1 MKEKLFKM
9 VMVLA
14 LLMMIPV
21 EMGCPDPVTG
31 QVDPYLTARTII
43 LQANTALA
51 LADGI
56 FGQWVLGQSDV
67 EKAKK
72 AQAIYTKS
80 KTGVANGLQ
89 LALNGVAI
97 AQQAKTDPDI
107 TKLMA
112 EANKAWINLRKF
124 IEDLMA
130 APMVQ
135 PPAAV
140 ATKTD
145 TKKEALP
152 IRAKLK
158 VIKKPSL
165 KNLPKSLIP
174 AS

>member
-51 LADGI
+51 MADGI
-56 FGQWVLGQSDV
+56 FGQWLLGQADA
-67 EKAKK
+67 EKVKK
-72 AQAIYTKS
+72 AQNTYVVAKS
-80 KTGVANGLQ
+80 GVANGLQ
-89 LALNGVAI
+89 IALNGVNI
-97 AQQAKTDPDI
+97 AENAKKEFDI
-107 TKLMA
+107 KLLMA
-112 EANKAWINLRKF
+112 EANKAWTSLRAFLEELFKS
-124 IEDLMA
+124 EV
-130 APMVQ
+130 PTTQ
-135 PPAAV
+135 PAVKV
-140 ATKTD
+140 ATTD
-145 TKKEALP
+145 GVTA

-158 VIKKPSL
+158 LIKKPTAL

-174 AS
+174 PS